1 MLGCV
6 VANAQL
12 LDSLTVP
19 IAETDIGLRE
29 LCITSH
35 TTSFVLVVPSFY

>member
-19 IAETDIGLRE
+19 IAKTDIGLRE
-29 LCITSH
+29 LCTTSR
-35 TTSFVLVVPSFY
+35 TTSFFLVVPPFY